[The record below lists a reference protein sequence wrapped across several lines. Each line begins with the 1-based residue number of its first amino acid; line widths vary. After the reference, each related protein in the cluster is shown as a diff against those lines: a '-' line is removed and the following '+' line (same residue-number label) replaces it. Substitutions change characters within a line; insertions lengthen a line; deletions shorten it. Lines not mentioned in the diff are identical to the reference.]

1 MTGECVTVELYA
13 LANVLIVI
21 DMQNDFI
28 DGSLGSSDACNIV
41 DNICE
46 KIKLYKEAG
55 RPIYYTLDTH
65 FNDYLDTL
73 EGKYLPV
80 PHCIKETHG
89 WKLNTKINDLL
100 EGYGKPVEKLSFG
113 TTAWLTKDFLTDV
126 GADIVS
132 RDTLDTLTRRGGS
145 IELCGLCTDICVVSN
160 ALILRTVF
168 PNTTIKVDAKCCAG
182 TTLDKHQAAIDIMD
196 SCQIDVINTLEE

>member
-1 MTGECVTVELYA
+1 ME

-28 DGSLGSSDACNIV
+28 DGSLGSSDASNIV
-41 DNICE
+41 DNVCE

-65 FNDYLDTL
+65 FNDYLDTF

-80 PHCIKETHG
+80 PHCIRENHG
-89 WKLNTKINDLL
+89 WQLNCKIKELL

-113 TTAWLTKDFLTDV
+113 TTAWCVKDFITDV
-126 GADIVS
+126 GADIVFKN
-132 RDTLDTLTRRGGS
+132 TPLRRGVYVGGS

-160 ALILRTVF
+160 ALILRTLF
-168 PNTTIKVDAKCCAG
+168 PNTTITVDAKCCAG
-182 TTLDKHQAAIDIMD
+182 TTIDKHQAAIDIMD
-196 SCQIDVINTLEE
+196 SCQIDVINTLGI